1 MQDHFLLR
9 VMNLEQALKQE
20 WDSTYWIWGLLI
32 FLCLMGQVLCVYML
46 AQPDTPKE
54 NSDYHVQEETPQ
66 MDHEKQPEQEKLL
79 QTNEQQEQ

>member
-20 WDSTYWIWGLLI
+20 WDSSYWIWGLLI

-46 AQPDTPKE
+46 AKPDTPKE
-54 NSDYHVQEETPQ
+54 DSDYHIQEQTPQ
-66 MDHEKQPEQEKLL
+66 MDNENQPEQEKLL
-79 QTNEQQEQ
+79 QTNDQQQ